1 MKPILI
7 QGAENSEINYF
18 LEILKNKNEVEIGSF
33 KFWTGEIFNLP
44 IVVSRTK
51 VGEINCAIA
60 TTIGILKFE
69 PRCIINQGT
78 AGSHSIDIH
87 RGDIIVG
94 EKYVN
99 ICNFQINYAEKGE
112 YTNINRWNLKS
123 YYSDDD
129 KIISNNADLK
139 LIEILKIIKNN
150 IDEKIIFGTIG
161 SGDIWNREVDRI
173 LYLHEK
179 YGTLCEDMETA
190 GAYNT
195 ANSFGIP
202 IIGIRIISNNEIT
215 SEKYNPE
222 LSTDCQKFVE
232 KVIKEIGK
240 EIS

>member
-150 IDEKIIFGTIG
+150 IDEKLIFGTIG

-179 YGTLCEDMETA
+179 YGTLCELEH
-190 GAYNT
+190 
-195 ANSFGIP
+195 
-202 IIGIRIISNNEIT
+202 IIQQIVLEFQLLEFELFLIMKLQVKNIIQSYQQIVKNLW
-215 SEKYNPE
+215 KK
-222 LSTDCQKFVE
+222 LLK
-232 KVIKEIGK
+232 K
-240 EIS
+240 